1 MTVLTAAAPAPRTR
15 TGHPLRAV
23 LRLQRGVLIVWAVLF
38 TVAAGALLWAYG
50 PGGNAAAADW
60 PRKCSAHGCDWSAA
74 ITNYHLAYA
83 VAEFLIGLT
92 PYVAAALAGA
102 VVGRELESGT
112 ARLAWTQSLSP
123 TRWLATTL
131 AVPAALITAGSAV
144 LVLLHRLLYDAHPVP
159 VTWNWWNDETF
170 TANGTLGALN
180 PLLGL
185 AVGALAGLLQR
196 RVLSSIGLAIAATGL
211 VRTTLGFARPH
222 LWPWVTRT
230 SARNTGYDAP
240 RDVLVGD
247 QGAVT
252 SQGAHVPDTCFEQ
265 TKCLKSVDVT
275 GYYVQYH
282 PASHFWP
289 LQLVETGIVV
299 AVTALVLAAAFTL
312 LRRRTA

>member
-1 MTVLTAAAPAPRTR
+1 MTALVGAPTARIRAAGPV
-15 TGHPLRAV
+15 HAV

-38 TVAAGALLWAYG
+38 TAAAGALLWAYG

-60 PRKCSAHGCDWSAA
+60 KRKCSAHGCDWSAP
-74 ITNYHLAYA
+74 ISNYHLAYA
-83 VAEFLIGLT
+83 GAEFVIGFV
-92 PYVAAALAGA
+92 PYLAALVGGA
-102 VVGRELESGT
+102 LVGRELENGT
-112 ARLAWTQSLSP
+112 ARLAWTQGISP

-131 AVPAALITAGSAV
+131 AVPAAVITAGSTV
-144 LVLLHRLLYDAHPVP
+144 LVLLHRLLYDAHQVP
-159 VTWNWWNDETF
+159 VTWNWWNGATF
-170 TANGTLGALN
+170 VPNGTLAIAF

-196 RVLSSIGLAIAATGL
+196 RLVTSMGLAFAAIALAL
-211 VRTTLGFARPH
+211 TTLGFARPH

-230 SARNTGYDAP
+230 SPLNTGYDAP
-240 RDVLVGD
+240 RNVLVGD
-247 QGAVT
+247 RGAVT
-252 SQGAHVPDTCFEQ
+252 STGGHVPDTCFEQ
-265 TKCLKSVDVT
+265 AKCLKSVDIT

-289 LQLVETGIVV
+289 LQLVETGIAL